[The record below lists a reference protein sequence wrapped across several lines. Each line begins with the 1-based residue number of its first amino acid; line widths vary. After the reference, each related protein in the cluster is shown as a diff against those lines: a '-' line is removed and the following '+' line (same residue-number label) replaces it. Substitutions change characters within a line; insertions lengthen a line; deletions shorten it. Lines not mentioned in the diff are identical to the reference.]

1 MMVNYPLT
9 LPLPRLKEVSYK
21 RQSNILRTE
30 MGSGRARQRRRFLSV
45 PTFME
50 ATWRFK
56 KDEAVAFEGFVD
68 HGVQLTGWFLMDIL
82 TPKGVV
88 KHQVRFKKDPLEN
101 FKPISALVWQYQAQ
115 VEVKEYKAASEEEAA
130 ISLVKPHTVASFVS
144 SISNSI
150 NNYLEYNNE

>member
-50 ATWRFK
+50 ATWRFR

-88 KHQVRFKKDPLEN
+88 KHQVRFVKDPLEN

-115 VEVKEYKAASEEEAA
+115 VEVKEYKAASEEEMVKNLLAPQTYEQFCDS
-130 ISLVKPHTVASFVS
+130 IQESL
-144 SISNSI
+144 
-150 NNYLEYNNE
+150 NNYLE

>member
-50 ATWRFK
+50 ATWRLR
-56 KDEAVAFEGFVD
+56 KDEAVIFEGFVD
-68 HGVQLTGWFLMDIL
+68 QGVQLTGWFLMDIL

-88 KHQVRFKKDPLEN
+88 KHQVRFVKDPLEN

-115 VEVKEYKAASEEEAA
+115 VEIKEYKAASEEEMVQQLLKPN
-130 ISLVKPHTVASFVS
+130 SLNDFV
-144 SISNSI
+144 NGVNEAL
-150 NNYLEYNNE
+150 NNYEG

>member
-1 MMVNYPLT
+1 MMVNYPLS

-30 MGSGRARQRRRFLSV
+30 MSSGRARQRRRFLSV

-50 ATWRFK
+50 ATWRFR
-56 KDEAVAFEGFVD
+56 KDDAVLFEGFVD

-88 KHQVRFKKDPLEN
+88 KHQVRFVKDPLEN

-115 VEVKEYKAASEEEAA
+115 VEVKEYKVASEEEAVNSTLA
-130 ISLVKPHTVASFVS
+130 PQTLEQFVNGVENALS
-144 SISNSI
+144 TYQEI
-150 NNYLEYNNE
+150 